1 MTCLSDGILHAKL
14 DGELNGT
21 ELGEVESHL
30 ASCSGCRQRADSMA
44 SQSRRVETLLSA
56 LAPRPNEVPADGAAA
71 FRHFQAQQRPAGAK
85 APSLLSRLFS
95 ARLAPAWGAVA
106 ALILVGACFSFA
118 PARGWAQKILAM
130 LRVQKIA
137 VVPVDLTSFEG
148 RNDNGAAKMIG
159 QMISDNV
166 VVTLKPGEPQLVSS
180 AEEASQLSGF
190 KVRLLGARADPP
202 QIRVQGEQAFHMT
215 LERDRLQAILQEVG
229 RPDLTLPDSVD
240 GATIAV
246 HIPKTVFASY
256 GHCKARESRSKAEP
270 EGDSEQPSPQGD
282 FSDCVFL
289 AQVPSPT
296 VSVPPNVNLA
306 QIAEAGLQMAGMSA
320 AEAHSFSESVDWTST
335 LVIPLPRHAASY
347 QTVEVEGVPGTL
359 IDLPARGRMALQR
372 EPHGQRESL
381 MPARYTLLWVNNGII
396 YTLAGSGGADQ
407 AVPLAESLN

>member
-1 MTCLSDGILHAKL
+1 MTCLTDGILRAKL
-14 DGELNGT
+14 DGELNET
-21 ELGEVESHL
+21 EHSEVVSHL
-30 ASCSGCRQRADSMA
+30 ASCSACRQRTDSMA

-56 LAPRPNEVPADGAAA
+56 LAPRPNEIPADSAVALV
-71 FRHFQAQQRPAGAK
+71 HFQGQQRLAGAK
-85 APSLLSRLFS
+85 APSLLGRLFS

-106 ALILVGACFSFA
+106 ALVLVGACFSFA

-137 VVPVDLTSFEG
+137 VVPVDLTSFDG

-190 KVRLLGARADPP
+190 KVRLLGARADAP

-270 EGDSEQPSPQGD
+270 EGDSEQPSAQGD

-381 MPARYTLLWVNNGII
+381 MPARYTLLWVKNGII